1 MFILL
6 ENKFW
11 IMSCN
16 EIISICAIILGPIL
30 AVQIEKYLERRREK
44 KNRRLS
50 VFKTLMATRGSV
62 LSWAHVEALN
72 RIDLE
77 FSDGKKFEKVIKA
90 WKEYFDN
97 LSQKA
102 QTPEK
107 MAVWTEKN
115 EDLLANLLY
124 EMGHS
129 LGFKFD
135 TVLIKR
141 NVYSP
146 VGHVKMELEQE
157 QIRNSMLEILSG
169 NKGFPITLIS
179 DSDAIQKQEELQS
192 TMLAFYKNQ
201 LENQPNNN

>member
-1 MFILL
+1 
-6 ENKFW
+6 
-11 IMSCN
+11 MSCN

-62 LSWAHVEALN
+62 LSWTHVEALN

-77 FSDGKKFEKVIKA
+77 FSGEKKFDKVVEA

-97 LSQKA
+97 LSQK
-102 QTPEK
+102 PETAEQI
-107 MAVWTEKN
+107 AVWSKQN
-115 EDLLANLLY
+115 EELLAELLLK
-124 EMGHS
+124 MGKS

-135 TVLIKR
+135 KILIKR

-146 VGHVKMELEQE
+146 VGHARMELEQE

-169 NKGFPITLIS
+169 DKGFPITLIS
-179 DSDAIQKQEELQS
+179 DSDAIKKQEELQS

-201 LENQPNNN
+201 LENQTNNN

>member
-1 MFILL
+1 
-6 ENKFW
+6 
-11 IMSCN
+11 MSCN
-16 EIISICAIILGPIL
+16 EIVSISAIILGPIL
-30 AVQIEKYLERRREK
+30 AVQIEKYLERRREN

-50 VFKTLMATRGSV
+50 IFKTLMATRGTV
-62 LSWAHVEALN
+62 LSWTHVEALN

-77 FSDGKKFEKVIKA
+77 FSNNKKFEKVITT
-90 WKEYFDN
+90 WQEYFDN

-102 QTPEK
+102 QTPEEI
-107 MAVWTEKN
+107 AVWSKKN
-115 EDLLANLLY
+115 EDLLADLLY

-135 TVLIKR
+135 KILIKR

-146 VGHVKMELEQE
+146 VGHAKIELEQE
-157 QIRNSMLEILSG
+157 QIRNSILDILSG

-179 DSDAIQKQEELQS
+179 DNEAIKKQEELQS

>member
-1 MFILL
+1 
-6 ENKFW
+6 
-11 IMSCN
+11 MSCN

-50 VFKTLMATRGSV
+50 VFKILMATRGSV
-62 LSWAHVEALN
+62 LSWDHVEALN

-77 FSDGKKFEKVIKA
+77 FSNEKKFDKVIQA

-102 QTPEK
+102 GTSEEGI
-107 MAVWTEKN
+107 VWAKKN
-115 EDLLANLLY
+115 EDLLADLLY
-124 EMGHS
+124 EMGQS

-135 TVLIKR
+135 KVLIKR

-169 NKGFPITLIS
+169 DKGFPITLIS
-179 DSDAIQKQEELQS
+179 DSDAIKKQEELQS

>member
-1 MFILL
+1 
-6 ENKFW
+6 
-11 IMSCN
+11 MSYN
-16 EIISICAIILGPIL
+16 EIISVCAIILGPIL

-77 FSDGKKFEKVIKA
+77 FSNEKKFDKVTNA

-97 LSQKA
+97 LSQK
-102 QTPEK
+102 PETTEQI
-107 MAVWTEKN
+107 AVWSKQN
-115 EDLLANLLY
+115 EELLAELLLK
-124 EMGHS
+124 MGKS

-135 TVLIKR
+135 KVLIKR

-146 VGHVKMELEQE
+146 VGHARMELEQE

-169 NKGFPITLIS
+169 DKGFPITLIS
-179 DSDAIQKQEELQS
+179 DSDAIKKQEELQS

>member
-1 MFILL
+1 
-6 ENKFW
+6 
-11 IMSCN
+11 MSCN
-16 EIISICAIILGPIL
+16 EVISICAIILGPIL
-30 AVQIEKYLERRREK
+30 AVQIEKYLERQREN

-77 FSDGKKFEKVIKA
+77 FSGEKKFDEVTNA

-97 LSQKA
+97 LSQK
-102 QTPEK
+102 PETTEQI
-107 MAVWTEKN
+107 AVWSKQN
-115 EDLLANLLY
+115 EELLAELLLK
-124 EMGHS
+124 MGNS

-135 TVLIKR
+135 KVLIKR

-146 VGHVKMELEQE
+146 VGHARMELEQE
-157 QIRNSMLEILSG
+157 QIRSSMLEILSG
-169 NKGFPITLIS
+169 DKGFPITLIS
-179 DSDAIQKQEELQS
+179 DNDAIKKQEELQS

-201 LENQPNNN
+201 LENQTNNN

>member
-1 MFILL
+1 
-6 ENKFW
+6 
-11 IMSCN
+11 MSCN

-30 AVQIEKYLERRREK
+30 AVQIEKYLERLREK

-62 LSWAHVEALN
+62 LSWTHVEALN

-77 FSDGKKFEKVIKA
+77 FSGKKKFDKVVEA

-97 LSQKA
+97 LSQK
-102 QTPEK
+102 PETAEQI
-107 MAVWTEKN
+107 AVWSKQN
-115 EDLLANLLY
+115 EELLAELLLK
-124 EMGHS
+124 MGKS

-135 TVLIKR
+135 KILIKR

-146 VGHVKMELEQE
+146 VGHARMELEQE

-169 NKGFPITLIS
+169 DKGFPITLIS
-179 DSDAIQKQEELQS
+179 DSDAIKKQEELQS

-201 LENQPNNN
+201 LENQTNNN

>member
-1 MFILL
+1 
-6 ENKFW
+6 
-11 IMSCN
+11 MSCN

-30 AVQIEKYLERRREK
+30 AVQIEKYLERRREN

-50 VFKTLMATRGSV
+50 IFKTLMATRGAV
-62 LSWAHVEALN
+62 LSWTHVEALN

-77 FSDGKKFEKVIKA
+77 FSNKKKFEKVIKA

-102 QTPEK
+102 QTPEEV
-107 MAVWTEKN
+107 AVWTKKN
-115 EDLLANLLY
+115 EDLLADLLY
-124 EMGHS
+124 DMGKS

-135 TVLIKR
+135 KVLIKR
-141 NVYSP
+141 NMYSP

-169 NKGFPITLIS
+169 DKGFPITFIS
-179 DSDAIQKQEELQS
+179 DRDARKKQEELQS
-192 TMLAFYKNQ
+192 TMLAFYKNR
-201 LENQPNNN
+201 LENQTNNN